1 LRAGEPFQRF
11 PRAVSRGGMGMGL
24 AIAMGLARRIGATV
38 SLSSVPGD
46 GTLALLRLSAAIEPE
61 ERKA

>member
-1 LRAGEPFQRF
+1 
-11 PRAVSRGGMGMGL
+11 MGMGL